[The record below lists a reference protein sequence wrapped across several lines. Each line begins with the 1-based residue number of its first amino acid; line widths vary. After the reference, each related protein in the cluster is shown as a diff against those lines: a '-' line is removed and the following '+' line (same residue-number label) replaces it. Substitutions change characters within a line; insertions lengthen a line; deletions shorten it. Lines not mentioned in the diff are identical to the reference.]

1 MDPKRIEIEIRDADG
16 MILAGAERPMEFAYT
31 EGLRY
36 ATLNRNEEPVVI
48 QEVTRREV
56 EYGELVEKASV
67 TYYPIPD
74 DYAPSMVTLETKT
87 DELTRLLSA
96 RKWMAAMKLAS
107 TLSAAARKVTEICID
122 QLVQEVT
129 HAVRPVEGDDANLR

>member
-1 MDPKRIEIEIRDADG
+1 MDPKRIEIEVRDADG
-16 MILAGAERPMEFAYT
+16 MILAWAEGPMEFAYT

-36 ATLNRNEEPVVI
+36 ATLNRREEFVAI
-48 QEVTRREV
+48 HEVTRREI
-56 EYGELVEKASV
+56 EYGELVEKAST

-96 RKWMAAMKLAS
+96 RKWMEAMKLAS
-107 TLSAAARKVTEICID
+107 TLSAAARKVADICID
-122 QLVQEVT
+122 QLVQDVT
-129 HAVRPVEGDDANLR
+129 HAVRPVEGEE